1 MRFCAKERGSFSES
15 TADIGKEESHVKTID
30 HYSFHCGVIDCF
42 NEMVSAGVKRLAFS
56 EPVDSAEECRSYQFF
71 VEKTC
76 HKYGTRFYFE
86 PSSLVTDLFP
96 KELNAGRVHYVFYRE
111 DDALRE
117 YLATVRK
124 RRSLPQRELTVA
136 SSAARLHI
144 VSAVCFL
151 IQMRQLHAG
160 WPKIKA
166 ESRCR
171 FVKHVLYSYSL

>member
-15 TADIGKEESHVKTID
+15 TADIGKEESHVETID

-56 EPVDSAEECRSYQFF
+56 ELVDSAEECRSYQFF

-96 KELNAGRVHYVFYRE
+96 KELNAGRAHYVFYRE

-117 YLATVRK
+117 YLAIRVEKEELVAAGAYRGEQ
-124 RRSLPQRELTVA
+124 RRALAYRFGRLLSYTDEAIARRLAENKSREPV
-136 SSAARLHI
+136 
-144 VSAVCFL
+144 
-151 IQMRQLHAG
+151 
-160 WPKIKA
+160 
-166 ESRCR
+166 
-171 FVKHVLYSYSL
+171 